1 MRKTIAPI
9 IILAIAYFIDFFGTL
24 FKILYLPMANE
35 LLIIS
40 TGLKVIGFIYL
51 AVILIRYYNQ
61 KDNHASKQ

>member
-1 MRKTIAPI
+1 
-9 IILAIAYFIDFFGTL
+9 
-24 FKILYLPMANE
+24 MANE